1 MNRNEMT
8 EGIMRNAGISK
19 VNVSR
24 FYDGL
29 VALAQN
35 ELVRN
40 KLFVLP
46 GLGALC
52 VRRRKARTARN
63 PQTGAPVNVPAKKVV
78 RFRTYGPLDELL
90 NGPGKPS
97 SAAAG
102 EPSARLPMGRTGEDQ
117 QQEQSQ

>member
-1 MNRNEMT
+1 MNRNEMID
-8 EGIMRNAGISK
+8 GIMRNAGISK
-19 VNVSR
+19 ANISR
-24 FYDGL
+24 FYEGL

-46 GLGALC
+46 GLGALR

-63 PQTGAPVNVPAKKVV
+63 PQTGAPVHVPAKKVV

-90 NGPGKPS
+90 NGPPKP
-97 SAAAG
+97 AAAAAP
-102 EPSARLPMGRTGEDQ
+102 EPTARLPMGQAGED